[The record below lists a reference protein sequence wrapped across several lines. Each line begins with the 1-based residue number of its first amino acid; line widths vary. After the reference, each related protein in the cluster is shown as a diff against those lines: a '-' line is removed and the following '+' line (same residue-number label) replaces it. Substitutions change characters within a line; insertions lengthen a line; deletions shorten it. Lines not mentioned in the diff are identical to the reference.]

1 MTDHVTSSDNKQ
13 SLWLARVTAWKDSG
27 LSQKKYCDQ
36 EQLTYTTFVYWRGRL
51 KQLADDGSTSGK
63 VNFVPVMFK
72 QEGDAKLTLQIN
84 GLHGVDIY
92 PGFDPVLLGQV
103 IRVVQQI
110 T

>member
-1 MTDHVTSSDNKQ
+1 MTDHLTSPDDKQRFWSD
-13 SLWLARVTAWKDSG
+13 RITAWKDSG
-27 LSQKKYCDQ
+27 LSQQKYCDQ

-51 KQLADDGSTSGK
+51 KQLADDGVAAGK
-63 VNFVPVMFK
+63 VSFVPVMIK
-72 QEGDAKLTLQIN
+72 PENDAQLTLQIS
-84 GLHGVDIY
+84 GLHGVDIR